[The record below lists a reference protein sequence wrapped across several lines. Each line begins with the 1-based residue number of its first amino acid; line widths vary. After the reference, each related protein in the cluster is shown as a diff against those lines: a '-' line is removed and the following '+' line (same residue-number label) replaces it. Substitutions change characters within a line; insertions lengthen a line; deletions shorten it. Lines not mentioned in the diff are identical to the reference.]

1 MDAEALQDGIGRN
14 QTSIQEFQMS
24 EIFAEFVPSLLEF
37 LAYFGVAAV
46 LTVIFIA
53 IYLKTT
59 RHDEIKLIK
68 DNSVA
73 AAVAFSGSLIGFALP
88 LASVMLNSLSLI
100 ELVLWGIVAMIVQ
113 ILVYFLVRM
122 PMPRVSERIEA
133 GEVAA
138 GIWLGV
144 ASLVAGILNAASMT
158 V

>member
-1 MDAEALQDGIGRN
+1 
-14 QTSIQEFQMS
+14 MS
-24 EIFAEFVPSLLEF
+24 EIFAEFVPSLLAF
-37 LAYFGVAAV
+37 LAYFGVATV

-100 ELVLWGIVAMIVQ
+100 DLVLWGIVAMIVQ

-138 GIWLGV
+138 GIWLGT